1 MNITELYKLKAI
13 NQSIYKNMFWPLMKS
28 AITESDKI
36 KLIEF
41 IASTD
46 KFTCGEKVAEFE
58 KNWCEWLAC
67 KHSLFVT
74 SGSTANILLLSAV
87 KELYKIPNGS
97 KVLVPACTWVTN
109 VAPVFQLGLEP
120 VFCDINLKDYS
131 FDTENLPN
139 DDDIKIVFVTHL
151 LGFNA
156 PMDKLKEKYPKAIFL
171 EDICESH
178 GIKEPSGRKRGHGTG
193 STFSFYFGHHMTTI
207 EGGMVC
213 TNNTELYELMR
224 LKRNHGCAR
233 HLLPKNYDKV
243 TSQYPDINP
252 AFLFLTD
259 GYNFKNTEINAVLG
273 IEQLK
278 RLDENIQ
285 IRKDNYEYF
294 IKKLIHYEDYFH
306 IPDTSS
312 SNSSYA
318 FPIICKNKDNRPGV
332 IKGLNDLGVE
342 HRPIVSGNLL
352 KHPFL
357 HKWKDTCTAPNAD
370 ILHYNGVYVGNSQ
383 FVTKYMIERLFTS
396 VIESLKL

>member
-233 HLLPKNYDKV
+233 HLLPENYDKV

-294 IKKLIHYEDYFH
+294 IKKLLHYEDYFH

>member
-233 HLLPKNYDKV
+233 HLLPENYDKV

-383 FVTKYMIERLFTS
+383 FVTKYIFITLSFRLQM
-396 VIESLKL
+396 

>member
-156 PMDKLKEKYPKAIFL
+156 PIDKLKEKYPKAIFL

-233 HLLPKNYDKV
+233 HLLPENYDKV

-312 SNSSYA
+312 LNSSYA

>member
-1 MNITELYKLKAI
+1 MNITELYKLKVI

-233 HLLPKNYDKV
+233 HLLPENYDKV

>member
-74 SGSTANILLLSAV
+74 SGSTANILLFSAV

-156 PMDKLKEKYPKAIFL
+156 PIDKLKEKYPKAIFL

-233 HLLPKNYDKV
+233 HLLPENYDKV

-294 IKKLIHYEDYFH
+294 IKKLIRYEDYFH

>member
-139 DDDIKIVFVTHL
+139 DEDIKIVFVTHL

-156 PMDKLKEKYPKAIFL
+156 PIDKLKEKYPKAIFL

-233 HLLPKNYDKV
+233 HLLPENYDKV

-332 IKGLNDLGVE
+332 IKGFKRFGC
-342 HRPIVSGNLL
+342 R
-352 KHPFL
+352 
-357 HKWKDTCTAPNAD
+357 T
-370 ILHYNGVYVGNSQ
+370 
-383 FVTKYMIERLFTS
+383 
-396 VIESLKL
+396 

>member
-109 VAPVFQLGLEP
+109 VSPVFQLGLEP

-139 DDDIKIVFVTHL
+139 DEDIKIVFVTHL

-156 PMDKLKEKYPKAIFL
+156 PIDKLKEKYPKAIFL

-233 HLLPKNYDKV
+233 HLLPENYDKV

-370 ILHYNGVYVGNSQ
+370 ILHYNGVYIGNSQ

>member
-1 MNITELYKLKAI
+1 
-13 NQSIYKNMFWPLMKS
+13 MKS

-233 HLLPKNYDKV
+233 HLLPENYDKV

>member
-28 AITESDKI
+28 AITDSDKI

-139 DDDIKIVFVTHL
+139 DEDIKIVFVTHL

-156 PMDKLKEKYPKAIFL
+156 PM
-171 EDICESH
+171 
-178 GIKEPSGRKRGHGTG
+178 
-193 STFSFYFGHHMTTI
+193 
-207 EGGMVC
+207 
-213 TNNTELYELMR
+213 
-224 LKRNHGCAR
+224 
-233 HLLPKNYDKV
+233 
-243 TSQYPDINP
+243 IN
-252 AFLFLTD
+252 
-259 GYNFKNTEINAVLG
+259 
-273 IEQLK
+273 
-278 RLDENIQ
+278 
-285 IRKDNYEYF
+285 
-294 IKKLIHYEDYFH
+294 
-306 IPDTSS
+306 
-312 SNSSYA
+312 
-318 FPIICKNKDNRPGV
+318 
-332 IKGLNDLGVE
+332 
-342 HRPIVSGNLL
+342 
-352 KHPFL
+352 
-357 HKWKDTCTAPNAD
+357 
-370 ILHYNGVYVGNSQ
+370 
-383 FVTKYMIERLFTS
+383 
-396 VIESLKL
+396 